1 MPGWYVH
8 MEAAKVAAQ
17 RLSAGDVP
25 ATLNLAAADATR
37 LGDIAHTWRNYY
49 AIGALGPDLFYLLP
63 DYKADLGNVVLS
75 VVSWLLKEWQVVDDL
90 FVGSWEKWMGPVGA
104 NDSDLTAQL
113 NGGLSR
119 QLAQGM
125 DEISAAQFNAV
136 LSLISRLDD
145 WFGKLTSGVPQG
157 FGDSAFY
164 WSDMFHYR
172 HTFDFPKVL
181 WELASTHLTDA
192 QKMLAALTA
201 GGRVPA
207 DDELMTAK
215 DAVTDAETELAFALG
230 WMTHCGTD
238 VTGHPFTNAKCG
250 GPFRLHWQRH
260 HLVENH
266 FDAAAYKMA
275 HKGDTMYE
283 ELGTSALHFRIA
295 FRTRTDA
302 PYDGRHDAPMYDYFT
317 GFPAYPLGETAI
329 DAEKRARFFDVDP
342 GELPDH
348 LTALIIE
355 AMTKVYG
362 SDPKILVDAPH
373 FSDAG
378 SGRPNADGLNVM
390 WNIAFRYLKYISSDG
405 FKPRKPMPPSSFN
418 EHPFPTP
425 PGGALP
431 AEDDGRGSDPGDDSN
446 PQGHSFNIVDFL
458 VGALAWIKYIGQVI
472 EWLLTVVPGLALDV
486 LTFPAREFLYY
497 TVVAPLYSMYM
508 ASRRLLV
515 LEGFLVP
522 KPEEIEF
529 GLITL
534 GMQTGHQRQTLTA
547 DLNDPTGFAPTSV
560 NFDEASGRAMSK
572 DEWEV
577 DRAFPRQTMKDPLPI
592 INQALTPI
600 GLTIHTP
607 VNLEQN
613 SHWVM
618 PWKYPDTDLENDRI
632 GWEPD
637 LTHVGPWAQGDDAT
651 ALLTRSDTDL
661 GAARRFEAAQ
671 SPEDTALA
679 CRDLF
684 TSNQHLGHPVDYSLY
699 LFTMLADGKDVVN
712 FNLDS
717 DRGYGYHCWDYD
729 RHDPGP
735 ITQEPHPN
743 NDFHVYN
750 PVGLAPGAVDPMRFD
765 MEQPCTV
772 PEQFNPGWSA
782 FPQAES
788 PPGPAP
794 RDPVRYMVDRYRPN
808 VPLHIHYLEPKIKPG
823 RCNDNVTDTAAIPEV
838 TGEQPD
844 QAGMNPDGSAR

>member
-17 RLSAGDVP
+17 RLNAGDVP

-37 LGDIAHTWRNYY
+37 LGEVAHRWRNYY

-63 DYKADLGNVVLS
+63 DFKKGASNVLLS
-75 VVSWLLKEWQVVDDL
+75 VVDWLLKEWKIVDDL

-113 NGGLSR
+113 TGGLSN
-119 QLAQGM
+119 QIAQGL
-125 DEISAAQFNAV
+125 DEIAAAGFNAV
-136 LSLISRLDD
+136 VSLISRLND
-145 WFGKLTSGVPQG
+145 WFGLLTSGVPQG
-157 FGDSAFY
+157 LGDSAFY

-172 HTFDFPKVL
+172 RTFDFPKVL
-181 WELASTHLTDA
+181 WELASTHLTEA
-192 QKMLAALTA
+192 QAALAALGA
-201 GGRVPA
+201 GGHVPS
-207 DDELMTAK
+207 DDELMAAER
-215 DAVTDAETELAFALG
+215 AVMDAETELAFALG

-266 FDAAAYKMA
+266 MDAAAYNTA
-275 HKGDTMYE
+275 HGGDTMYE

-295 FRTRTDA
+295 FRTRIDA
-302 PYDGRHDAPMYDYFT
+302 PYEGRHDAPLYDYFT

-342 GELPDH
+342 GELPPH

-355 AMTKVYG
+355 AMTRVYG
-362 SDPKILVDAPH
+362 NDPKVLVDAPG
-373 FSDAG
+373 FNDAG
-378 SGRPNADGLNVM
+378 SGRPNAAGLNAM
-390 WNIAFRYLKYISSDG
+390 WNIAFRYLKYISGDG
-405 FKPRKPMPPSSFN
+405 FKPRRPMPPSVIN

-431 AEDDGRGSDPGDDSN
+431 PEDDGRGADLDDDSN
-446 PQGHSFNIVDFL
+446 PQGHSFNVVDFL
-458 VGALAWIKYIGQVI
+458 IGVLAWIKYIGQVI
-472 EWLLTVVPGLALDV
+472 TWLLTVVPGLALDV

-497 TVVAPLYSMYM
+497 TIIAPLYSLFM
-508 ASRRLLV
+508 ASRKLLV

-522 KPEEIEF
+522 KPEEIEA

-534 GMQTGHQRQTLTA
+534 GMQTGHQRQTLAA
-547 DLNDPTGFAPTSV
+547 DLDNPTGFAPGSMS
-560 NFDEASGRAMSK
+560 FDEASGRASTT

-577 DRAFPRQTMKDPLPI
+577 DRAFPRQTMKDPYPV
-592 INQALTPI
+592 INQALAPI
-600 GLTIHTP
+600 GRAISSP
-607 VNLEQN
+607 ANLEQN
-613 SHWVM
+613 SHWAM
-618 PWKYPDTDLENDRI
+618 PWKYPDTDLANDRI

-637 LTHVGPWAQGDDAT
+637 LTHVGPWEQGVDAT
-651 ALLTRSDTDL
+651 ALLIRSDTDL
-661 GAARRFEAAQ
+661 SAARRFEIAKDPA
-671 SPEDTALA
+671 DTARA

-684 TSNQHLGHPVDYSLY
+684 PNNQHLGHPVDYSLY
-699 LFTMLADGKDVVN
+699 LFTMLVGNQPVVN

-729 RHDPGP
+729 RHQPGRL
-735 ITQEPHPN
+735 TQAPHPN
-743 NDFHVYN
+743 DDFHVYD
-750 PVGLAPGAVDPMRFD
+750 PMRLPPGAVDPTRFD

-772 PEQFNPGWSA
+772 PEQFNADWSA
-782 FPQAES
+782 SPQPES

-794 RDPVRYMVDRYRPN
+794 SDPDRYTVDRYRPT
-808 VPLHIHYLEPKIKPG
+808 VPLHIHYLDPNVDPST
-823 RCNDNVTDTAAIPEV
+823 CDNSVAGTAGIDEV
-838 TGEQPD
+838 TVEQRD
-844 QAGMNPDGSAR
+844 RAGMNPDGSER